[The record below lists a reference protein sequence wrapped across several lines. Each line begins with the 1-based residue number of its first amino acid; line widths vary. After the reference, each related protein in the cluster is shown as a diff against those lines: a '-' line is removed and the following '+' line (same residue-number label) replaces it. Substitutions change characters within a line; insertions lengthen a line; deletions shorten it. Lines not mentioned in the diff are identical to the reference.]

1 MKLICKEFIELKQE
15 VPMVETTK
23 EGQLR
28 GGFVSLNTGCIGAQA
43 EEVNINK
50 NTTLCSCSCGKNE
63 KKCLVTT
70 ETTETTEDTT
80 VEPTAMGNTFSAM
93 LF

>member
-1 MKLICKEFIELKQE
+1 MKLICKEFIELKQD

-23 EGQLR
+23 EGLLR
-28 GGFVSLNTGCIGAQA
+28 GGFVSLNIPAA
-43 EEVNINK
+43 EAEDINT
-50 NTTLCSCSCGKNE
+50 NLNLITCTCNCNKNE

-70 ETTETTEDTT
+70 ETTETTEETT
-80 VEPTAMGNTFSAM
+80 VEPTAMGNTFSSM